1 MDDTGMQTVQPRK
14 RGRGFLWGFIA
25 VLLAFGAGFGWQ
37 FYEANLVRD
46 ELAATQQE
54 LMVER
59 LRVRLGQAAISAQAG
74 DYESARRQ
82 MSDFF
87 TRLDEAQLTLPDSTA
102 VVADEFLAMRD
113 EVITGLSRS
122 NPEYAGVLYGMLDR
136 FRNVAGL
143 EQQLPATQQAPIQP
157 QAQQPEAQQPEA
169 QPEQTGGMQPQP
181 GGEQPA
187 PAAMD
192 TGGG

>member
-1 MDDTGMQTVQPRK
+1 MDDTGTQTVTRPRK

-37 FYEANLVRD
+37 FYEASLVRD
-46 ELAATQQE
+46 ELASTQQE
-54 LMVER
+54 LMIER
-59 LRVRLGQAAISAQAG
+59 LRVRLGQAAIAAQAG
-74 DYESARRQ
+74 NYESARRL

-87 TRLDEAQLTLPDSTA
+87 TRLDDAHIALPDSTA
-102 VVADEFLAMRD
+102 NVADEFLAMRD

-122 NPEYAGVLYGMLDR
+122 NPEYADVLYGMLER

-143 EQQLPATQQAPIQP
+143 QEQIEPVTQP
-157 QAQQPEAQQPEA
+157 QPQTPEAQQPEVQ
-169 QPEQTGGMQPQP
+169 QPEAEAGQEEMMPEATEP
-181 GGEQPA
+181 E

>member
-1 MDDTGMQTVQPRK
+1 MDDTGTQTVQPKK
-14 RGRGFLWGFIA
+14 RGRGIFWSFIF

-37 FYEANLVRD
+37 FYEANLVRE

-59 LRVRLGQAAISAQAG
+59 LRVRLGQAAIAAQAG
-74 DYESARRQ
+74 DYESARMR
-82 MSDFF
+82 MSEFF
-87 TRLDEAQLTLPDSTA
+87 TRLDEAQPTLPGPTA
-102 VVADEFLAMRD
+102 TVADEFLAMRD
-113 EVITGLSRS
+113 QVITGLSRS
-122 NPEYAGVLYGMLDR
+122 NPEFAGVLYGMLDR

-143 EQQLPATQQAPIQP
+143 EEQIPTAPQP
-157 QAQQPEAQQPEA
+157 QTQEPEA
-169 QPEQTGGMQPQP
+169 QPGQTGEMEGQPEAAQP
-181 GGEQPA
+181 E